1 MPVQILSRGEG
12 IALTEAPRAYPRADR
27 VAEACALGWV
37 DDMPGY
43 SLETRLQSRSGPRP
57 SPRPVEVDGL
67 ALDNGL
73 VRVSVTPDGDV
84 QLADPATGRKLRSV
98 LSFQQQVEAGDL
110 YTPAQR
116 ETLPPPRISRVRP
129 TLRGPLRGEIA
140 LRFAFGSRGRGR
152 GHCDVRL
159 QLDAGSPL
167 LRIRLRGENED
178 GDQRLRLC
186 IATGMAGAATMADA
200 AFRPVRREPLMVPES
215 EQHTERVVT
224 TAPLHRWVTRFGVG
238 AGVTVFSDGLAEYES
253 LDDGTVALTLF
264 RAVGELSRADLPER
278 PGHAGWPAPTPG
290 AQARGVY
297 QALVAVAMHGGD
309 DWRTVEQVERLADD
323 LLLPLRGETIRYNLD
338 DPHRAGGLELDGEGV
353 AFSAAMP
360 ARAAEWMVLR
370 CVNRRA
376 EATHGQ
382 WRIAR
387 PVTEAMRA
395 RLDETPIEPLAVRD
409 GRVEFDAEPHEIVT
423 ILVR

>member
-1 MPVQILSRGEG
+1 
-12 IALTEAPRAYPRADR
+12 
-27 VAEACALGWV
+27 
-37 DDMPGY
+37 
-43 SLETRLQSRSGPRP
+43 
-57 SPRPVEVDGL
+57 
-67 ALDNGL
+67 
-73 VRVSVTPDGDV
+73 
-84 QLADPATGRKLRSV
+84 
-98 LSFQQQVEAGDL
+98 
-110 YTPAQR
+110 
-116 ETLPPPRISRVRP
+116 
-129 TLRGPLRGEIA
+129 
-140 LRFAFGSRGRGR
+140 
-152 GHCDVRL
+152 
-159 QLDAGSPL
+159 
-167 LRIRLRGENED
+167 
-178 GDQRLRLC
+178 
-186 IATGMAGAATMADA
+186 
-200 AFRPVRREPLMVPES
+200 
-215 EQHTERVVT
+215 
-224 TAPLHRWVTRFGVG
+224 
-238 AGVTVFSDGLAEYES
+238 
-253 LDDGTVALTLF
+253 
-264 RAVGELSRADLPER
+264 
-278 PGHAGWPAPTPG
+278 
-290 AQARGVY
+290 VY

-338 DPHRAGGLELDGEGV
+338 DPHRAGGLELDGEGL